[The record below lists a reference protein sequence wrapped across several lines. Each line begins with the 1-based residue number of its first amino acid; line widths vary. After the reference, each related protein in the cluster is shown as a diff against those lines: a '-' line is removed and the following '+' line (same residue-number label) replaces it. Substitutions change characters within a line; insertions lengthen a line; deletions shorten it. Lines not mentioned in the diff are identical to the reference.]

1 MPGNLFQ
8 VLLTVAILPAISLAS
23 SPEDGLHHYRASPKL
38 TGPVKLLHDPE
49 DTILNT
55 LDGALEK
62 ISTIYMQ
69 ALFAGTHTPELEAP
83 LRALEIELFDLLD
96 ELYNQNRLKDYIK
109 YEAEVTRQ
117 MIIYNMLKR
126 LFGYTQEN
134 EAGSVWAVN
143 SKYVF

>member
-1 MPGNLFQ
+1 MPGS
-8 VLLTVAILPAISLAS
+8 VLQLLITVAILPVISLAA
-23 SPEDGLHHYRASPKL
+23 SPADGMHKYRASPKL

-83 LRALEIELFDLLD
+83 LRALEMELFDLLD

-126 LFGYTQEN
+126 LFGYTQEV
-134 EAGSVWAVN
+134 EAGSI
-143 SKYVF
+143 

>member
-1 MPGNLFQ
+1 MPGNVFQ
-8 VLLTVAILPAISLAS
+8 LLLTVAILQVVSLAA
-23 SPEDGLHHYRASPKL
+23 SPADGLHKYRASPKL
-38 TGPVKLLHDPE
+38 TGPVKLLHDPQ

-83 LRALEIELFDLLD
+83 LRALEMELFDLLD

-126 LFGYTQEN
+126 LFGYTQEV
-134 EAGSVWAVN
+134 EEGSI
-143 SKYVF
+143 

>member
-1 MPGNLFQ
+1 MLRKAFYI
-8 VLLTVAILPAISLAS
+8 LLLMAILPLIILATDPDPEPEESL
-23 SPEDGLHHYRASPKL
+23 HQYRASPKL

-49 DTILNT
+49 DAILNT
-55 LDGALEK
+55 LDAALEK

-83 LRALEIELFDLLD
+83 LRTLEMELFDLLD
-96 ELYNQNRLKDYIK
+96 QLYKQNRLKDYMK

-126 LFGYTQEN
+126 LFGYTQDEVDVA
-134 EAGSVWAVN
+134 EGTL
-143 SKYVF
+143 

>member
-8 VLLTVAILPAISLAS
+8 VLLTVAILPVISLAA
-23 SPEDGLHHYRASPKL
+23 SPEDGLHQYRASPKL

-49 DTILNT
+49 DTILNS

-83 LRALEIELFDLLD
+83 LRALEMELFDLLD
-96 ELYNQNRLKDYIK
+96 QLYNQNRLKDYIK

-134 EAGSVWAVN
+134 EAGSV
-143 SKYVF
+143 

>member
-1 MPGNLFQ
+1 MLTNSLKTILILAIMPL
-8 VLLTVAILPAISLAS
+8 ISLAVN
-23 SPEDGLHHYRASPKL
+23 PEEDLLTYRASPKL

-49 DTILNT
+49 DVLLNT
-55 LDGALEK
+55 LDADLEK

-83 LRALEIELFDLLD
+83 LRALEMELFDLLD
-96 ELYNQNRLKDYIK
+96 QLYQQNRLKDYMK

-126 LFGYTQEN
+126 LFGYTQDVVEV
-134 EAGSVWAVN
+134 ERI
-143 SKYVF
+143 

>member
-1 MPGNLFQ
+1 MRGKTLQ
-8 VLLTVAILPAISLAS
+8 ILLVVMILPLISLAAD
-23 SPEDGLHHYRASPKL
+23 PEAGLHKYRASPKL

-49 DTILNT
+49 DAILNT

-83 LRALEIELFDLLD
+83 LRALEMELFDLLD
-96 ELYNQNRLKDYIK
+96 QLYNQNRLKDYMK

-126 LFGYTQEN
+126 LFGYTQDVVEV
-134 EAGSVWAVN
+134 EAGAL
-143 SKYVF
+143 

>member
-23 SPEDGLHHYRASPKL
+23 SHEDGLHHYRASPKL

-134 EAGSVWAVN
+134 EAGSV
-143 SKYVF
+143 